1 MMSIEPRPRLTV
13 AMIVRDE
20 AEVIAES
27 IESVRSIAD
36 EIVVLDTGSADNT
49 PEMAVRVGATVR
61 HAHWENDFAA
71 ARNRLL
77 RDVTGD
83 WILWLDAGE
92 RLAPES
98 ATDLRAFVDD
108 GDPDRRVA
116 GWIMVEM
123 PPREPGQAKEQAARV
138 RLIPNRGDLHFE
150 GRIRETLR
158 PSIESAGLSI
168 VMAPGRILRHRREYD
183 PARKVKKANRDLDL
197 AMLEQGPG
205 DTLPPRALL
214 AMGDAASVLE
224 DWPLARQSFSEAVRT
239 TVRGST
245 EMLEAYYGL
254 LATFAPGSGE
264 EGEPLALGLEA
275 LEVYPFDAPLLCAM
289 GGFLQERSR
298 LDLAVR
304 AFETAVQFGR
314 VDLEI
319 WHPADLADTAVLC
332 LSAAYQL
339 QGRIDEAR
347 RTLDECLKKRPDSHR
362 ARRGLVELLVRAGQT
377 IEALRLAERLPMPR
391 QDREPFRNAVRGAC
405 RAVRGEWTAALGY
418 LQSAYVAGCRD
429 PICLR
434 GLAQALLASGQTE
447 GIEPIL
453 RQWESLAPGNPE
465 VARYFEALRTW
476 AAPSP
481 PNDGHT
487 TAWLRIDP
495 ATTVVAVGPMHL
507 PIVSQVSS
515 IG

>member
-1 MMSIEPRPRLTV
+1 
-13 AMIVRDE
+13 MIVRDE

-27 IESVRSIAD
+27 IESVRPIAD
-36 EIVVLDTGSADNT
+36 EIVVLDTGSVDNT
-49 PEMAVRVGATVR
+49 AEVAVRLGATVR
-61 HAHWENDFAA
+61 HGVWENDFAA

-92 RLAPES
+92 RLASES
-98 ATDLRAFVDD
+98 ASDLRAFVND
-108 GDPDRRVA
+108 GDPDRRTA
-116 GWIMVEM
+116 GWVMVET
-123 PPREPGQAKEQAARV
+123 PPPELGQAGEQAARV
-138 RLIPNRGDLHFE
+138 RLMPNRGDLHFE
-150 GRIRETLR
+150 GRIRETVR

-168 VMAPGRILRHRREYD
+168 VMAPGRILRHRREHD
-183 PARKVKKANRDLDL
+183 PARKAKKANRDLDL

-214 AMGDAASVLE
+214 AMGDAATVLE

-239 TVRGST
+239 AVRGST
-245 EMLEAYYGL
+245 EMLEGYYGL
-254 LATFAPGSGE
+254 LATFAAGSGE
-264 EGEPLALGLEA
+264 EDERLALGLEA
-275 LEVYPFDAPLLCAM
+275 LEVFPFDAPLLCAM
-289 GGFLQERSR
+289 GGFLQESNR
-298 LDLAVR
+298 LDLAVK

-314 VDLEI
+314 VDLET
-319 WHPADLADTAVLC
+319 WHPTDLADTAVLC
-332 LSAAYQL
+332 LSTAYQL

-347 RTLDECLKKRPDSHR
+347 RTLDDSLEKRPDSVR
-362 ARRGLVELLVRAGQT
+362 ARRGLVELLVREGRT
-377 IEALRLAERLPMPR
+377 VEALRVAERLPMPPH
-391 QDREPFRNAVRGAC
+391 DREPFRNAVRGAC

-453 RQWESLAPGNPE
+453 RQWEAATPGNAE
-465 VARYFEALRTW
+465 VAQYFEALRTW
-476 AAPSP
+476 AAPNP
-481 PNDGHT
+481 PGDGHGAT
-487 TAWLRIDP
+487 WVRIDP
-495 ATTVVAVGPMHL
+495 ATTVVAVGPMHV